1 MLNKAIKFAYFVLST
16 AILLAVFSLFSF
28 WKPSLGSQY
37 EMSGKPT
44 SPESIQMY
52 NSIEKYSVQYKV
64 PKYIAYNVA
73 YLETG
78 YRGPFHW
85 YYEPEQI
92 SHMGA
97 VGPMQI
103 IPRYAPPYADGRV
116 STSELM
122 KNIDLNVKVSMR
134 MLKKWYSIHGN
145 WVEACGAYNSGQP
158 IHNDYAIFCANNKNY
173 KKNWI
178 PY

>member
-1 MLNKAIKFAYFVLST
+1 MLNKTIKFTYFIFLG
-16 AILLAVFSLFSF
+16 AILFAAFNLFSL
-28 WKPSLGSQY
+28 WKPIVKPGY
-37 EMSGKPT
+37 EIYGKPT
-44 SPESIQMY
+44 SPQSLLMY
-52 NSIEKYSVQYKV
+52 NSIEKYATQYKV

-85 YYEPEQI
+85 YYKPEQV

-103 IPRYAPPYADGRV
+103 IPQYAHPYADKRV
-116 STSELM
+116 STSELL
-122 KNIDLNVKVSMR
+122 KDIDLNVKVSMK
-134 MLKKWYSIHGN
+134 MLKQWYSIHGN

-158 IHNDYAIFCANNKNY
+158 IHNEYAIFCANNKNY
-173 KKNWI
+173 KNNWI
-178 PY
+178 SY